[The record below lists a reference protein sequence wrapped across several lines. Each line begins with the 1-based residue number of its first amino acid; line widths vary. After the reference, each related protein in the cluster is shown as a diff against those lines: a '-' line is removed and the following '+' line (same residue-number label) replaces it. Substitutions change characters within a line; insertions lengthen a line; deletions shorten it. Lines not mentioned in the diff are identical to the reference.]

1 MLLVL
6 QLRRRHLQ
14 LNYVTR
20 VCWFASTSGKARHA
34 RPVIAR
40 GTKFT
45 SSSPTDK
52 SPSTKTTSTSRRYVF
67 SQHHLVRTRASIES
81 RLELYVVFTCQDP
94 NSRFRNEPPL
104 SLEGASAA
112 VANDYT
118 KRQHVFRLKL
128 VSGADYLLNAKDMVS
143 EYLILSQPLLCY
155 VDNCDEIVYVCVRM
169 R

>member
-1 MLLVL
+1 MYVL
-6 QLRRRHLQ
+6 
-14 LNYVTR
+14 Y
-20 VCWFASTSGKARHA
+20 
-34 RPVIAR
+34 I
-40 GTKFT
+40 
-45 SSSPTDK
+45 
-52 SPSTKTTSTSRRYVF
+52 
-67 SQHHLVRTRASIES
+67 
-81 RLELYVVFTCQDP
+81 CQDP

-143 EYLILSQPLLCY
+143 DQTILSRPLLCD
-155 VDNCDEIVYVCVRM
+155 VDNCDEIVCVLFRM